1 MLNKLDLILYKKKLI
16 LLFFAIFFFLI
27 NKSEATFKYKIDQKI
42 SENFKVNSRTSIPL
56 PEGEW
61 KVIYRYGE
69 HIFRGIHAYQITLA
83 QVSNK
88 NVVKLFEIGKIE
100 GLSAILGYI
109 SPIIVDT
116 VFKPKRHGCVERNYY
131 TLLKYYKSSGVSHN
145 CVSIK
150 DIDTNYELFEN
161 DDPNSNLGYLINW
174 GKKNNFN
181 YSDVYLAYDVSIYI
195 PRISD
200 RYLSIS
206 YYESPQNFSDFFPKF
221 SSEKRSEFH
230 PQNINRNKEAKIVM
244 NKWINYIAQYH
255 GMVEKGLKIKGKY
268 KIDFDRQ
275 VINKSNLKKSNELV
289 EMIEKLNDLYRSNV
303 LTKDEFN
310 KAKEKLLNQYN

>member
-1 MLNKLDLILYKKKLI
+1 MLNKLDFIFYKKLI
-16 LLFFAIFFFLI
+16 LLFLIIFFFLS
-27 NKSEATFKYKIDQKI
+27 NKSEATFKYKMDQKI
-42 SENFKVNSRTSIPL
+42 SGEFKINSRTSISL

-88 NVVKLFEIGKIE
+88 NIVKLFEIEKIE
-100 GLSAILGYI
+100 GLSVILGYI
-109 SPIIVDT
+109 TPIIVDA
-116 VFKPKRHGCVERNYY
+116 VFKPKRHGCVERKYY
-131 TLLKYYKSSGVSHN
+131 TLLKYYRSSGVSHN

-150 DIDTNYELFEN
+150 HIDTNYELFEN

-174 GKKNNFN
+174 AKKNNLN

-200 RYLSIS
+200 RYLTFS
-206 YYESPQNFSDFFPKF
+206 YYESPQNFADFIPQF
-221 SSEKRSEFH
+221 SSEQQSEFH
-230 PQNINRNKEAKIVM
+230 PQNINQNKEAKIVM
-244 NKWINYIAQYH
+244 NKWINYIANYH
-255 GMVEKGLKIKGKY
+255 GVIEKSLKIKGKY
-268 KIDFDRQ
+268 KINFDRK
-275 VINKSNLKKSNELV
+275 VINQSSSGKNNELV
-289 EMIEKLNDLYRSNV
+289 EMLEKLNELYRSNV
-303 LTKDEFN
+303 LTKDEFT

>member
-1 MLNKLDLILYKKKLI
+1 MSNKLNFIFYLKLF
-16 LLFFAIFFFLI
+16 LLFFITFFVLT
-27 NKSEATFKYKIDQKI
+27 NKSEATFKYKLDQKI
-42 SENFKVNSRTSIPL
+42 SGEFKVNSRTSISL

-69 HIFRGIHAYQITLA
+69 HLFRGVYAYQITLA

-88 NVVKLFEIGKIE
+88 IVVKLFEIEKIE
-100 GLSAILGYI
+100 GLSVILGYI
-109 SPIIVDT
+109 APIINDA

-131 TLLKYYKSSGVSHN
+131 TLLKFYKSSGVSHN

-150 DIDTNYELFEN
+150 HIDTNYELFEN
-161 DDPNSNLGYLINW
+161 SDPNINLGYLINW

-200 RYLSIS
+200 RYLSFS
-206 YYESPQNFSDFFPKF
+206 YYESPQNFADFIPQF
-221 SSEKRSEFH
+221 SSEQQSEFH
-230 PQNINRNKEAKIVM
+230 PQNINQNKEAKIVM
-244 NKWINYIAQYH
+244 NKWINYIAHYH
-255 GMVEKGLKIKGKY
+255 GVIEKSLKIKGKY
-268 KIDFDRQ
+268 KINFDRK
-275 VINKSNLKKSNELV
+275 VINQSSSGKNNELV
-289 EMIEKLNDLYRSNV
+289 EMLEKLNELYRSNV
-303 LTKDEFN
+303 LTKDEFT

>member
-1 MLNKLDLILYKKKLI
+1 MSNKLNFIFYLKLF
-16 LLFFAIFFFLI
+16 LLFFITFFVLT
-27 NKSEATFKYKIDQKI
+27 NKSEATFKYKLDQKI
-42 SENFKVNSRTSIPL
+42 SGEFKVNSRTSISL

-69 HIFRGIHAYQITLA
+69 HIFRGVYAYQITLA

-88 NVVKLFEIGKIE
+88 NVVKLFEIEKIE

-109 SPIIVDT
+109 TPIIVDA

-131 TLLKYYKSSGVSHN
+131 TLLKYYRSSGVSHN

-150 DIDTNYELFEN
+150 HIDTNYELFEN
-161 DDPNSNLGYLINW
+161 DDPNTNLGYLINW
-174 GKKNNFN
+174 AKKNNLN

-200 RYLSIS
+200 RYLSFS
-206 YYESPQNFSDFFPKF
+206 YYESPQYFADFIPQF
-221 SSEKRSEFH
+221 SSEQQSEFH
-230 PQNINRNKEAKIVM
+230 PQNINQNKEAKIVM
-244 NKWINYIAQYH
+244 NKWINYIAHYH
-255 GMVEKGLKIKGKY
+255 GVIEKSLKIKGKY
-268 KIDFDRQ
+268 KINFDRK
-275 VINKSNLKKSNELV
+275 VINQSSSGKNNELV
-289 EMIEKLNDLYRSNV
+289 EMLEKLNELYRLNV
-303 LTKDEFN
+303 LTKDEFT

>member
-1 MLNKLDLILYKKKLI
+1 MSNKLNFIFYLKLF
-16 LLFFAIFFFLI
+16 LLFFITFFVLT
-27 NKSEATFKYKIDQKI
+27 NKSEATFKYKLDQKI
-42 SENFKVNSRTSIPL
+42 SGEFKVNSRTSISL

-69 HIFRGIHAYQITLA
+69 HIFRGVYAYQITLA

-88 NVVKLFEIGKIE
+88 NVVKLFEIEKIE
-100 GLSAILGYI
+100 GLSVILGYI
-109 SPIIVDT
+109 TPIIIDA

-131 TLLKYYKSSGVSHN
+131 TLLKYYRSSGVSHN

-150 DIDTNYELFEN
+150 HIDTNYELFEN

-174 GKKNNFN
+174 AKNNLN

-200 RYLSIS
+200 RYLSFS
-206 YYESPQNFSDFFPKF
+206 YFESPQNFADFIPQF
-221 SSEKRSEFH
+221 SSEQQSEFH
-230 PQNINRNKEAKIVM
+230 PQNVNQNKEAKIVM
-244 NKWINYIAQYH
+244 NKWINYIAHYH
-255 GMVEKGLKIKGKY
+255 GVIEKSLKIKGKY
-268 KIDFDRQ
+268 KINFDRK
-275 VINKSNLKKSNELV
+275 VINQSSSGKNNELV
-289 EMIEKLNDLYRSNV
+289 EMLEKLNELYRSNV
-303 LTKDEFN
+303 LTKDEFT